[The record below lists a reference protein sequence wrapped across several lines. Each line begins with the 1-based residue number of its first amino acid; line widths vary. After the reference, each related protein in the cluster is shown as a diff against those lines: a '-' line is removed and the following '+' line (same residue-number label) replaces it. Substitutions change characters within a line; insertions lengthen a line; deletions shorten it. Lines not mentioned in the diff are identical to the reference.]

1 MSRYVD
7 DDRGHSPRM
16 SRREREKKK
25 KRRMQEHE
33 GAPTLI
39 DTWGGPKSM
48 GPGNAERQRR
58 EDYFFFLKF
67 GMRVFMKG

>member
-1 MSRYVD
+1 
-7 DDRGHSPRM
+7 
-16 SRREREKKK
+16 
-25 KRRMQEHE
+25 MQEHE